1 MTTPDEHPNKTL
13 TVKDIAAI
21 TDRSI
26 STVQKWMR
34 KGYIPAVR
42 IGNEY
47 RVSKADLNEWWK
59 GRGGNVLFPEA
70 TPEWLRE
77 VAADAEPDAEPE
89 PDITPRIRELAA
101 ALVADGCLKLGGDG
115 SWKYW
120 LTEELGHAPS
130 PPEFAGFRHAFSE
143 AVKAAGGDDGE

>member
-1 MTTPDEHPNKTL
+1 MTTHKEHPNKTL
-13 TVKDIAAI
+13 TVKDVAAI

-26 STVQKWMR
+26 STVRKWLR

-47 RVSKADLNEWWK
+47 RVSKADLNGWWQ
-59 GRGGNVLFPEA
+59 GRGGGVLFPEA
-70 TPEWLRE
+70 TPEWLHE
-77 VAADAEPDAEPE
+77 AAARANPE

-101 ALVADGCLKLGGDG
+101 ELVADGCTKLGEDN

-130 PPEFAGFRHAFSE
+130 PPEFAGFRHAFSK
-143 AVKAAGGDDGE
+143 AVKTAEGATDE